1 MNCQD
6 IDNGYKIY
14 ESLPEGE
21 LKESLKEV
29 LVYADECYVSEA
41 EEIAT
46 GVISNV
52 EEIEDRIVEAAR
64 LVVKEIFIN
73 QFGEEVAENISN
85 DFKENLLQN
94 IYEGELTIKV
104 EKEV

>member
-1 MNCQD
+1 MDYKD
-6 IDNGYKIY
+6 INNGYKVY
-14 ESLPEGE
+14 ESLHEGE

-29 LVYADECYVSEA
+29 LSYADSCYVSDA
-41 EEIAT
+41 EETAT
-46 GVISNV
+46 GIISNV
-52 EEIEDRIVEAAR
+52 EEIEDRIVETAR

-94 IYEGELTIKV
+94 LYEGELTIKV
-104 EKEV
+104 KKEV

>member
-52 EEIEDRIVEAAR
+52 MDMEDR
-64 LVVKEIFIN
+64 FIETA
-73 QFGEEVAENISN
+73 GELAEEMFHQID
-85 DFKENLLQN
+85 DFTTQLRKRINYENL
-94 IYEGELTIKV
+94 TIRV